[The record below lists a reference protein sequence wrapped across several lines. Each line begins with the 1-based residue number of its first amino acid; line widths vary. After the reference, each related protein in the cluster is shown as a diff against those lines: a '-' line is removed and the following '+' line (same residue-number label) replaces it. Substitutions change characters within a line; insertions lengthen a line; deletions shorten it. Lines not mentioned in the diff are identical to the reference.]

1 MMKKCSYTILLAPDS
16 FKGSLTSEEVSA
28 ALERGIRSV
37 NSDVTVKSV
46 SLSDGGEGFINVFR
60 RHSDGILHSCKALDP
75 LGTPMTAQY
84 FEITA
89 TNTIVI
95 EMAQASGLTLIP
107 EEKRNPFQATTYG
120 TGQLIA
126 DALDKGF
133 RQFIIGI
140 GGSATSDG
148 GAGMAQALG
157 VRFYDDNDD
166 EICEPMNSSLI
177 GKCWR
182 ISIKNIHKAISE
194 SQFRVAC
201 DVKNPLLG
209 PEGAV
214 YTYSPQKGASQ
225 NELPVL
231 ERNISSFYSIVEFSF
246 SKKVCDLP
254 GAGAAGGLG
263 AGLVVF
269 LNATLESGIDL
280 ILDGIRFDNLLSDV
294 DLVITGEGRIDN
306 QTMEGKAL
314 MGVIRRAAKLSIPVI
329 AVAGKVD
336 CEIDQLINKGVTS
349 VYSLIEES
357 GSESEAMEKAA
368 EILEIIG
375 RRIMISKSEKG

>member
-1 MMKKCSYTILLAPDS
+1 MMKKRSYTVLLAPDS

-46 SLSDGGEGFINVFR
+46 TLSDGGEGFIDVFR
-60 RHSDGILHSCKALDP
+60 RHSDGILHSCEVLDP
-75 LGTPMTAQY
+75 LGAPMTAQY

-157 VRFYDDNDD
+157 VRFYDDSDN

-177 GKCWR
+177 GKCRR

-231 ERNISSFYSIVEFSF
+231 ERNMSSFYSIVEFSF
-246 SKKVCDLP
+246 LKKVRDLP

-357 GSESEAMEKAA
+357 GSESEAIEKAA
-368 EILEIIG
+368 EILEVLG
-375 RRIMISKSEKG
+375 RRIMISES

>member
-1 MMKKCSYTILLAPDS
+1 MKKRPYTILLAPDS

-37 NSDVTVKSV
+37 NSDVTVKSIP
-46 SLSDGGEGFINVFR
+46 LSDGGEGFIDVFR
-60 RHSDGILHSCKALDP
+60 RHSDGILHSCEVLDP
-75 LGTPMTAQY
+75 FGVPMIAQY

-107 EEKRNPFQATTYG
+107 EEKRNPFRATTYG

-140 GGSATSDG
+140 GGSATTDG

-157 VRFYDDNDD
+157 VKYFDGDDN
-166 EICEPMNSSLI
+166 EICEPMNGFLI
-177 GKCWR
+177 GKCRR
-182 ISIKNIHKAISE
+182 ISIKNIHNALSE

-209 PEGAV
+209 AEGAV
-214 YTYSPQKGASQ
+214 YTYSVQKGATQ

-231 ERNISSFYSIVEFSF
+231 EQNMSSFYSIVETLF
-246 SKKVCDLP
+246 SKKVRDLP

-280 ILDGIRFDNLLSDV
+280 ILNGIRFDNLLSNV

-314 MGVIRRAAKLSIPVI
+314 MGVIRRAAKLSIPII

-336 CEIDQLINKGVTS
+336 CKIDQLINKGVTS

-357 GSESEAMEKAA
+357 GSESVAIEKAA

-375 RRIMISKSEKG
+375 RRIMASESKKD

>member
-1 MMKKCSYTILLAPDS
+1 MKKRPYTVLLAPDS

-46 SLSDGGEGFINVFR
+46 PLSDGGEGFIDVFR
-60 RHSDGILHSCKALDP
+60 RHSDGILHSCEVLDP
-75 LGTPMTAQY
+75 LGAPVIAQY

-107 EEKRNPFQATTYG
+107 EEKRNPFQTTTYG

-133 RQFIIGI
+133 RRFIIGI
-140 GGSATSDG
+140 GGSATTDG
-148 GAGMAQALG
+148 GAGMAQAVG
-157 VRFYDDNDD
+157 VKFYDDNNN
-166 EICEPMNSSLI
+166 EINKPMNGFLI
-177 GKCWR
+177 GRCRR
-182 ISIKNIHKAISE
+182 ISIKNVHKAISE
-194 SQFRVAC
+194 SRFRVAC

-209 PEGAV
+209 AEGAV
-214 YTYSPQKGASQ
+214 YTYSAQKGAAQ
-225 NELPVL
+225 DELPVL
-231 ERNISSFYSIVEFSF
+231 EQNMSSFYSIVESLL
-246 SKKVCDLP
+246 SKKVRDLP

-280 ILDGIRFDNLLSDV
+280 ILNGIRFDNLLSDV

-329 AVAGKVD
+329 AVAGNVD

-357 GSESEAMEKAA
+357 GSESEAIEKAA

-375 RRIMISKSEKG
+375 RRIMISES

>member
-1 MMKKCSYTILLAPDS
+1 MKKRHYTILLAPDS

-46 SLSDGGEGFINVFR
+46 PLSDGGEGFIDVFR
-60 RHSDGILHSCKALDP
+60 RHSDGILHSCEALDP
-75 LGTPMTAQY
+75 LGAPVIAQY

-89 TNTIVI
+89 TNTVVI

-140 GGSATSDG
+140 GGSATTDG

-157 VRFYDDNDD
+157 VKFYDDDDNDN
-166 EICEPMNSSLI
+166 EISEPMNGSLI
-177 GKCWR
+177 GKCRR
-182 ISIKNIHKAISE
+182 ISIINIHKAIFE
-194 SQFRVAC
+194 SRFRVAC

-214 YTYSPQKGASQ
+214 YTYSAQKGAAQ
-225 NELPVL
+225 DELPAL
-231 ERNISSFYSIVEFSF
+231 EQNMSSFYSIVESLL
-246 SKKVCDLP
+246 SKKVRDLP

-280 ILDGIRFDNLLSDV
+280 ILNGIRFDNLLSDV

-329 AVAGKVD
+329 AVAGNVD

-357 GSESEAMEKAA
+357 GSESEAIEKAA

-375 RRIMISKSEKG
+375 RRIMISES

>member
-1 MMKKCSYTILLAPDS
+1 MKKRPYTILLAPDS

-28 ALERGIRSV
+28 ALERGIHSV

-46 SLSDGGEGFINVFR
+46 PLSDGGEGFINVFR
-60 RHSDGILHSCKALDP
+60 RQSNGRLHFCKVLDP
-75 LGTPMTAQY
+75 LGAPVIAQY

-89 TNTIVI
+89 TKTIVI

-107 EEKRNPFQATTYG
+107 EEKRNPFRATTYG

-140 GGSATSDG
+140 GGSATTDG

-157 VRFYDDNDD
+157 VKYYDCNDS
-166 EICEPMNSSLI
+166 EIIKPMNGSLI
-177 GKCWR
+177 GKCRR

-214 YTYSPQKGASQ
+214 YTYSAQKGADQ
-225 NELPVL
+225 NELPLL
-231 ERNISSFYSIVEFSF
+231 ERNMSSFYSIVESLFL
-246 SKKVCDLP
+246 KKVRDLP

-280 ILDGIRFDNLLSDV
+280 ILDGIQFDNLLSDV

-357 GSESEAMEKAA
+357 GSESEAIEKAA
-368 EILEIIG
+368 EILEVIG
-375 RRIMISKSEKG
+375 RKIMEGKSRKE